1 MRSLLIFF
9 ALTLT
14 FNIGSAQVL
23 SSKIDSV
30 SYALGAMI
38 VRSMKQQGIKEVK
51 TDLVAM
57 AIQDALEG
65 KQVLLYPDEAQLCLT
80 NYVNELKNVEKVK
93 NKEAGELFLS
103 ENANRPEVVVLPS
116 GLQYEILASG
126 EGVSPGPTDKV
137 KTHYHGTLID
147 GTVFDSSVERNEP
160 ISFPVNGVIKG
171 WQEALQ
177 LMKVGDKW
185 RLYVPSDLAY
195 GSRGAGGVIGPD
207 ATLVFEVELLE
218 IETKQ

>member
-1 MRSLLIFF
+1 MRLIILSL
-9 ALTLT
+9 ALLFTS
-14 FNIGSAQVL
+14 NAAHSQIL
-23 SSKIDSV
+23 STKIDSV

-38 VRSMKQQGIKEVK
+38 VKSMKQQGITEVN
-51 TDLVAM
+51 TDFVAM

-80 NYVNELKNVEKVK
+80 NYVNQLKNAEKSK
-93 NKEAGELFLS
+93 NIKEAEMFLA
-103 ENANRPEVVVLPS
+103 ENAKREGVTVLPS
-116 GLQYEILASG
+116 GLQYEVLKNG
-126 EGVSPGPTDKV
+126 DGLSPGPTNKV
-137 KTHYHGTLID
+137 RTHYHGTLID

-207 ATLVFEVELLE
+207 AALIFEVELLA
-218 IETKQ
+218 IEK